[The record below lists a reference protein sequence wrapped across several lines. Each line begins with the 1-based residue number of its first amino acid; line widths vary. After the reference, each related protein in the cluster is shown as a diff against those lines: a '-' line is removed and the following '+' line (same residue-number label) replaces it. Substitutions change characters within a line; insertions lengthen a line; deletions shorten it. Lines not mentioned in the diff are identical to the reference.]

1 MNTDPEFLINEYRR
15 CGHHYAKMRASEQA
29 AEHYRKVLLAILMSH
44 STETSVAAQERE
56 AYADEQYAT
65 HLGKLRA
72 AVEGMESARIDM
84 RAAEYAIE
92 IWRTQ
97 QANERMERKA
107 YAA

>member
-15 CGHHYAKMRASEQA
+15 CGHQYAKMRASHEA
-29 AEHYRKVLLAILMSH
+29 AEHYRKVLIAILMSH
-44 STETSVAAQERE
+44 SGESSVAAQERE
-56 AYADEQYAT
+56 ALKDEQYST

-72 AVEGMESARIDM
+72 TVEGVEAARVDM
-84 RAAEYAIE
+84 KAAEYAIE
-92 IWRTQ
+92 VWRTQ